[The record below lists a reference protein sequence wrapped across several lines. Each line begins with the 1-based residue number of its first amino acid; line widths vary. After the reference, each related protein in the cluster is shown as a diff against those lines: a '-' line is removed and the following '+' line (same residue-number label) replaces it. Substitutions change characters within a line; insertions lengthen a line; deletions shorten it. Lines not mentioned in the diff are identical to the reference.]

1 MTSEEQMIRD
11 EIAQVEKVLIERQ
24 EAFEHLNAKLMLWG
38 EQPRADIDEELNNRV
53 HRVSI
58 AFVEKF
64 AQPTWFTRVFVN
76 ADRWYAK
83 EISKVRHA
91 MGKKLH
97 TFLMLE
103 IETDRASI
111 LIRDLE
117 DRLFDLQGDLRNL
130 S

>member
-11 EIAQVEKVLIERQ
+11 EIAQVEKVLAERQ
-24 EAFEHLNAKLMLWG
+24 EAFEHLNAKLLLWG
-38 EQPRADIDEELNNRV
+38 EQPRADMDEELNARV
-53 HRVSI
+53 QQVSV

-64 AQPTWFTRVFVN
+64 AHPTWFTRVFVN

-83 EISKVRHA
+83 EISKARRA
-91 MGKKLH
+91 TGKKLYA
-97 TFLMLE
+97 FLMLE
-103 IETDRASI
+103 HETDRASI

-117 DRLFDLQGDLRNL
+117 DRLFDLQGDLRKL